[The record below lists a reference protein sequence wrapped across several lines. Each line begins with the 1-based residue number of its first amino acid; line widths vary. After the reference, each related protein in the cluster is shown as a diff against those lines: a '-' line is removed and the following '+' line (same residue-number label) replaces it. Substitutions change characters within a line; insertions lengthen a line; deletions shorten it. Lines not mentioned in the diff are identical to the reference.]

1 MDSMILGETIQLEA
15 TGQKLDGH
23 WMPAGGNDGVGGVEV
38 FYVSRA
44 DVFKVHID
52 TKKSDETDAAASSIG
67 SVVIDVTTPKLHKF
81 EVKTPTTWFVIGSSV
96 LARMAWSSCI
106 CSFHNHFGHRTEAPG
121 SRSGANHDESTAG

>member
-1 MDSMILGETIQLEA
+1 MDSMILGETIQLTA
-15 TGQKLDGH
+15 SGDSLDGH

-38 FYVSRA
+38 FYVSSA

-81 EVKTPTTWFVIGSSV
+81 EVKNANDLVRYRVERVGADGMEFVHLQFSQP
-96 LARMAWSSCI
+96 LWSP
-106 CSFHNHFGHRTEAPG
+106 N
-121 SRSGANHDESTAG
+121 